1 MEKKPRLLD
10 YRNTQAVL
18 GNLGTV
24 DFLNEDKIQKQL
36 QIRNETVSTGTIC
49 LFRRLN
55 DFSKR
60 KRASY
65 DKNFAVVFFKDDDLW
80 SEVTTAWL
88 TDDKCSKL
96 KKS

>member
-1 MEKKPRLLD
+1 MYIYVPKFCIFHVIFNCYINNILIFHTNIYYIYYL
-10 YRNTQAVL
+10 Q
-18 GNLGTV
+18 
-24 DFLNEDKIQKQL
+24 KILYMVIFCHIQYITFVVKM
-36 QIRNETVSTGTIC
+36 
-49 LFRRLN
+49 
-55 DFSKR
+55 
-60 KRASY
+60 ASY